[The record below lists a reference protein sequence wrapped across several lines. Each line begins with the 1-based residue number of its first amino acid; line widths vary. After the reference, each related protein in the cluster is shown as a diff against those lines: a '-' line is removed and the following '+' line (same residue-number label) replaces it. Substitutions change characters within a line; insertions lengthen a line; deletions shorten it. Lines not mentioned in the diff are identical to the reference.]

1 MADSFGAAATP
12 LTGSGGGPGQAAGG
26 AQGYAHPLAA
36 LFHVAFKLAALLVYV
51 FFGWFGTESFVLN
64 FLLVVLL
71 SAVDFWT
78 VKNVSG
84 RLLVGLRWWN
94 EVKEDGTS
102 AWVYESGDE
111 QKLAAMNP
119 NDGYVFWTALY
130 VAPVCWAVFAVL
142 NLLRLSF
149 DYLLIVS
156 VAFVLTGSNALG
168 YTYASRDAKNKI
180 QGRLQGMAQGAVL
193 NSLRSAM
200 GFGAAQPAQ
209 PAQGRV

>member
-1 MADSFGAAATP
+1 
-12 LTGSGGGPGQAAGG
+12 LTGSAGG
-26 AQGYAHPLAA
+26 APVPQQSYAHPVAA
-36 LFHVAFKLAALLVYV
+36 LFHVAFKLAALLVYL
-51 FFGWFGTESFVLN
+51 FCGWFGNESFVLN

-94 EVKEDGTS
+94 EVKEDGSS

-130 VAPVCWAVFAVL
+130 VAPICWLVFAVL
-142 NLLRLSF
+142 NLLRFSF
-149 DYLLIVS
+149 DYLIIVA

-168 YTYASRDAKNKI
+168 YTYASRDAKQKI
-180 QGRLQGMAQGAVL
+180 QGRLQGMAQGAVM
-193 NSLRSAM
+193 NTLRTAM
-200 GFGAAQPAQ
+200 GFGPAAPAQ
-209 PAQGRV
+209 PAQAGRV